1 MYTMTKFPNQQ
12 PNERIIMFLRRH
24 WLFLFKIFVIFL
36 ILIIIM
42 IAFDVGAYYA
52 TNVWE
57 NDVGFPIMILGNS
70 AYFLFVLLFSFAN
83 FVDYY
88 LDVWIVTNKRIV
100 NVEQKGLF
108 SRVVSEKEL
117 SRMQDVTSEVHG
129 FIATFF
135 NYGDIYIQTAGTK
148 ERFVFKQVP
157 DAPHVA
163 QEITNLVQKVRETEP
178 LPERI
183 EKTERRPANG
193 QNERENDLL

>member
-1 MYTMTKFPNQQ
+1 
-12 PNERIIMFLRRH
+12 
-24 WLFLFKIFVIFL
+24 
-36 ILIIIM
+36 
-42 IAFDVGAYYA
+42 
-52 TNVWE
+52 
-57 NDVGFPIMILGNS
+57 
-70 AYFLFVLLFSFAN
+70 
-83 FVDYY
+83 
-88 LDVWIVTNKRIV
+88 VTNKRIV

-135 NYGDIYIQTAGTK
+135 SYGDIYIQTAGTK

-178 LPERI
+178 LTERM
-183 EKTERRPANG
+183 EKKERRPANG